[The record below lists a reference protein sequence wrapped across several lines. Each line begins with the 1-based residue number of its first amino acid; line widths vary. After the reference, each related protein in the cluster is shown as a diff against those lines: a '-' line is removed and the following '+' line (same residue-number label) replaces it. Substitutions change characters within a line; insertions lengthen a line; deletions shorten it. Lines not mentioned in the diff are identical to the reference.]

1 MIDFLTVAQQKE
13 LRKTKRYF
21 LLLAFLIIITLIIS
35 LNVGVSKLTFNE
47 LWQTLLGNGTAKHKL
62 VLFDFRLPRM
72 TLSLLV
78 GAGLA
83 ASGCVLQGITKNDL
97 ADPGILGINAGAGL
111 FVLITLTLFPVTTSL
126 SIFTMPILAF
136 IGSIITAFLIYILSY
151 KKGQGIHPVRLLLT
165 GIAIATGI
173 SSVMIVLSLHVSS
186 EHYQFVANWLTGSIW
201 GTDWPYVIA
210 VLPFILFFFAY
221 LFYKVQILN
230 MIQLGDELAITFG
243 VRLERERRLLLIIAS
258 GLAGASVA
266 VGGGI
271 AFIGLIAPHIARQL
285 VGNDYKYLIG
295 ATALVG
301 AWLVLFSDMLGRTIL
316 QPAEIPVGIVVAVVG
331 APYFMYL
338 LIRSKS

>member
-1 MIDFLTVAQQKE
+1 MNDFLTTGQRKE
-13 LRKTKRYF
+13 LRKTKKF
-21 LLLAFLIIITLIIS
+21 VLLLVVLIIITFIIS
-35 LNVGVSKLTFNE
+35 LNVGVSKLTLHE
-47 LWQTLLGNGTAKHKL
+47 LWQTLLGNGTAKQKL

-72 TLSLLV
+72 TLSLLI

-83 ASGCVLQGITKNDL
+83 ASGCVLQGITNNDL

-136 IGSIITAFLIYILSY
+136 IGSIITALSIYTLAY
-151 KKGQGIHPVRLLLT
+151 KRGQGIKPVRLLLT

-173 SSVMIVLSLHVSS
+173 SSVMIVLSLRVSS

-201 GTDWPYVIA
+201 GTDWSYVLA
-210 VLPFILFFFAY
+210 VLPFILLFFLY
-221 LFYKVQILN
+221 LSYKSRILN
-230 MIQLGDELAITFG
+230 MIQLGDELAMTLG
-243 VRLERERRLLLIIAS
+243 VQLERERRLLLVAAA

-301 AWLVLFSDMLGRTIL
+301 AWLVLFSDMLGRAIL
-316 QPAEIPVGIVVAVVG
+316 QPAEIPVGIVVAIIG
-331 APYFMYL
+331 TPYFMYL
-338 LIRSKS
+338 LIYSK

>member
-1 MIDFLTVAQQKE
+1 MNNLLTSGQLKERRKNNTFLIV
-13 LRKTKRYF
+13 LM
-21 LLLAFLIIITLIIS
+21 FLIIATFIIS
-35 LNVGVSKLTFNE
+35 LNVGVSKLTLSE

-72 TLSLLV
+72 TLSLLI

-136 IGSIITAFLIYILSY
+136 IGSIITALLIYILAY
-151 KKGQGIHPVRLLLT
+151 KKGQGIKPVRLLLT

-173 SSVMIVLSLHVSS
+173 SSVMVVLSLRVSS

-210 VLPFILFFFAY
+210 VLPFILIFIAY
-221 LFYKVQILN
+221 LCYKIRILN
-230 MIQLGDELAITFG
+230 MILLGDELAITFG
-243 VRLERERRLLLIIAS
+243 VRLERERRLLLVAAS

-285 VGNDYKYLIG
+285 VGNDFKYLLG
-295 ATALVG
+295 GSALVG
-301 AWLVLFSDMLGRTIL
+301 AWLVLFSDMLGRAVL
-316 QPAEIPVGIVVAVVG
+316 QPAEIPVGIVVAIIG

-338 LIRSKS
+338 LLRSKS